1 MCSENVLFKLLS
13 GHTKNATLLKILIIE
28 FTVRVYLYA
37 YMHLHA
43 GISVYVYSYLQATTL
58 AFFLFKTFE
67 NLIGKTIVSL
77 TIPRLRSITT
87 EDEFT
92 NFYYGHGWFFVVT
105 VCMEGTGCPSMLG
118 CTPTQLP
125 ISAWVSDP

>member
-1 MCSENVLFKLLS
+1 
-13 GHTKNATLLKILIIE
+13 
-28 FTVRVYLYA
+28 
-37 YMHLHA
+37 MHLHA
-43 GISVYVYSYLQATTL
+43 GISVRLVITKKRLWHFSCR
-58 AFFLFKTFE
+58 FKTFE
-67 NLIGKTIVSL
+67 NLIGKTILSL
-77 TIPRLRSITT
+77 TIPRLRNITT

-92 NFYYGHGWFFVVT
+92 NFYYGHGWFLVVT